1 MKKYPILF
9 GILFAFLT
17 PGLSQDKQQVD
28 QDDAYTRVITQRAE
42 KIVKPMNI
50 KDDAKASAVLDLI
63 VQQYRDLSEIHD
75 TRDAR
80 IEEIEKQAGEDE
92 EKADKKIYI
101 VKDAAS
107 SQLYRLRD
115 EFISKLSQ
123 KLSPE
128 QVDQVKDGMTYGVVP
143 ITYDGYLAMLPDLTK
158 EQKDQILAYLVEARD
173 YAMTGGSSEDKHR
186 WFGKYKGKINNYLS
200 DAGYDLDEAGKEWK
214 KRREAASAK

>member
-17 PGLSQDKQQVD
+17 PGFSQDKQQVD
-28 QDDAYTRVITQRAE
+28 QDDAYTKVITQRAE
-42 KIVKPMNI
+42 KIVKPIKI
-50 KDDAKASAVLDLI
+50 KDDAKATAVLDLI
-63 VQQYRDLSEIHD
+63 VQHYRDLSEIHD

-92 EKADKKIYI
+92 EKADKKIYVI
-101 VKDAAS
+101 EDAAS
-107 SQLYRLRD
+107 SQLYRLRV
-115 EFISKLSQ
+115 EFVSKLSQ

-143 ITYDGYLAMLPDLTK
+143 ITYDGYLAMLPDLTE
-158 EQKDQILAYLVEARD
+158 EQKDQIMAYLVEARD
-173 YAMTGGSSEDKHR
+173 YAMTGGSSEDKHG

-200 DAGYDLDEAGKEWK
+200 DAGYELNKAGKEWK